1 VRRLY
6 LDLET
11 YSEADLIKV
20 GPWAYSMHP
29 STEVLMLAW
38 AADDGE
44 PWIWL
49 PGQSVAWLEPL
60 YFSCSWH
67 AWNDFFEYCIIKNVL
82 KWTVPPISRWHDVAA
97 KAAALA
103 LPRSLSGCCK
113 ALGLPADVA
122 KDNEGERLIK
132 IFSKPQGGRG
142 LTRRIR
148 PQDAPGEFNKF
159 ITYCKQDVIAE
170 REIDK
175 RLPDLQKASRATWEH
190 DRAIN
195 LRGVRFDLPTV
206 WDAIYIRGRAK
217 KAEDK
222 KVYDLTGGELANIG
236 SGKQLAEYLARHGV
250 VIENAQAEYLKDVS
264 LSPGLADLPKAVI
277 EARLRVKKASLAKYD
292 KLLKIIPTGTDRAY
306 GLLRWH
312 GAATGRW
319 SGNLFQPQNLPRP
332 SFDDTDACIKL
343 FKCRDPELLSE
354 LYDEPLEALSS
365 CIRGMII
372 PSPGCRFIASDFSQ
386 IESRVLKF
394 LAGDDTGLDAY
405 RQGIDTYK
413 VNAAAAFKTYYE
425 GVTKAQRTIGKVI
438 ELACGYQGGVGA
450 FQHFAK
456 MYGVKIPDAE
466 AQVIIKAWREKN
478 KAIVSYWYDVEAA
491 AVAAVYEP
499 GTVHDVRGIKY
510 KVVGSGLNRFLY
522 CQLPSGRRLA
532 YHRPSLQ
539 EGKFGGEQVHFWGV
553 HSKKKRYME
562 QSIYGGQYVQNICS
576 GAAYDLLAH
585 KFPLLE
591 AAGYPVIFTV
601 HDEIIAEVPIGHGS
615 IEEFN
620 DIMRINPPW
629 AEGLPVDADG
639 YEAERYRK

>member
-38 AADDGE
+38 TADGGE

-49 PGQSVAWLEPL
+49 PGQSVTWLDPL
-60 YFSCSWH
+60 VHSCSWH

-82 KWTVPPISRWHDVAA
+82 KWPVPPIKQWNDVAA

-103 LPRSLSGCCK
+103 LPRSLSGCCE

-122 KDNEGERLIK
+122 KDKEGKRLIN
-132 IFSKPQGGRG
+132 IFSKPQKGRG

-159 ITYCKQDVIAE
+159 IEYCKQDVIAE
-170 REIDK
+170 REIDN
-175 RLPDLQKASRATWEH
+175 RLPDLQTASRQTWEH

-195 LRGVRFDLPTV
+195 LRGVRFDLPAV
-206 WDAIYIRGRAK
+206 RDAIYIRERAK

-222 KVYDLTGGELANIG
+222 KVYDLTGGALANIG
-236 SGKQLAEYLARHGV
+236 SGKQLAEYLAPLGV
-250 VIENAQAEYLKDVS
+250 TLANAQSEYLKDVAQV
-264 LSPGLADLPKAVI
+264 PGLAALPKAVI
-277 EARLRVKKASLAKYD
+277 EARLRVQKASLAKYD
-292 KLLKIIPTGTDRAY
+292 KLLDIIHAGSDRAH

-332 SFDDTDACIKL
+332 SFYDTDNCIKL
-343 FKCRDPELLSE
+343 FKYRDPELLAD

-365 CIRGMII
+365 CLRGMII
-372 PSPGCRFIASDFSQ
+372 PSEGCRFIASDFSQ
-386 IESRVLKF
+386 IESRVLKY

-405 RQGIDTYK
+405 RNGLDIYK

-450 FQHFAK
+450 FQQFAK
-456 MYGVKIPDAE
+456 VYGVKIPDDE

-478 KAIVSYWYDVEAA
+478 RAIVSYWYDVEAA

-499 GTVHDVRGIKY
+499 GTVHAVRGVKF
-510 KVVGSGLNRFLY
+510 KVIGSGLNRFLY

-539 EGKFGGEQVHFWGV
+539 EGKFGGDQVYFWGV
-553 HSKKKRYME
+553 DSTTHKYVE
-562 QSIYGGQYVQNICS
+562 QSTYGGKLVENIVS
-576 GAAYDLLAH
+576 GAACDLLAH
-585 KFPLLE
+585 KLPLLE
-591 AAGYPVIFTV
+591 AAGYPVVFTV

-615 IEEFN
+615 IDEFN
-620 DIMRINPPW
+620 EIMRINPPW

-639 YEAERYRK
+639 YEAGRYRK